1 MATMAIETAAI
12 KPKIK
17 KAMRNIGLEERTDD
31 LLCMLDEIELDLMLK
46 ESEQDEKA
54 GNFITVEEMKKRT
67 TKKLEE
73 ILCRKK

>member
-1 MATMAIETAAI
+1 MTMETAAI
-12 KPKIK
+12 EPKIK
-17 KAMRNIGLEERTDD
+17 KAMKNIGLEERADD

>member
-1 MATMAIETAAI
+1 MATMTAVAIE
-12 KPKIK
+12 PKIK
-17 KAMRNIGLEERTDD
+17 KAMKNIGLEERADD
-31 LLCMLDEIELDLMLK
+31 LLDTLDEIELDLMLK